1 MRHQHSEYPNP
12 HRHRI
17 CLRGVM
23 SGKPQ
28 VERTSSYMTEKKEQN
43 SFCLAAG
50 GEKEDHSLEQA
61 LLRAM
66 SSHSR
71 DISSP
76 PLLPLHHLSA
86 FV

>member
-1 MRHQHSEYPNP
+1 MGHQHSEYPNP

-43 SFCLAAG
+43 SFCLAARCYSSSG
-50 GEKEDHSLEQA
+50 WKTAERRRIIQA
-61 LLRAM
+61 PAG
-66 SSHSR
+66 ST
-71 DISSP
+71 
-76 PLLPLHHLSA
+76 
-86 FV
+86 